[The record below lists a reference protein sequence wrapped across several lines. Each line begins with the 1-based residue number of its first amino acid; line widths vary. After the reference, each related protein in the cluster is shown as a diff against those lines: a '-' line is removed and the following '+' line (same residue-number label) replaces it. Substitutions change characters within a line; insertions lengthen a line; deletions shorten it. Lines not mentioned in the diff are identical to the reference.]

1 MSGPGGRSG
10 LGPQSVLVRRK
21 GAEGSQLGAEYV
33 LLDPEGRMLR
43 GLNASAARIWALL
56 DGTRTLA
63 EVAAEVAA
71 AHEGDPARIA
81 DEVFAFAQRLIEMGL
96 ADGGVVSR

>member
-1 MSGPGGRSG
+1 MSAVGPK
-10 LGPQSVLVRRK
+10 SVLVQRK

-63 EVAAEVAA
+63 QVAAEIAA
-71 AHEGDPARIA
+71 AHDGEPERIA
-81 DEVFAFAQRLIEMGL
+81 DEVFAFARGLVEMGL
-96 ADGGVVSR
+96 ADVVVVSR